1 MRRPRGQEELPSR
14 PYVPPT
20 MGGAVGALVA
30 SAVVLEGAWR
40 AYARTGRAGAALFPV
55 VGLMMLGLAC
65 AAVAAVLW
73 RKPRQCRE
81 LCLWLRW
88 AALGI
93 GLATAA
99 SLSWVASWQA
109 RCDAVMAS
117 HLGSVSFTVRGDPSI
132 NAYGTSITADVR
144 SPDGRVLGAVR
155 LSSDDAYEDGD
166 VLRLLAR
173 LEPLGESDWARSRF
187 MKGEVA
193 SVQAIRV
200 RSAEPQEAFDPI
212 RAVRKLA
219 LAAIEPER
227 DDARALIAGIVC
239 GRTTELNRTAASD
252 DFATAGLTHLVAVS
266 GSHLAFIALLLEAV
280 LRRLQTRPAF
290 RAALL
295 LSVMAAYVVFTG
307 CAASAVRS
315 VLMVGCALA
324 TGLGARRAHPL
335 SGLAL
340 TALVLVLLNP
350 SVTFDLGFQLS
361 AASVLFILVFGRY
374 LAHFIARLGMPAAI
388 AEALSLTLAAQWAT
402 VPLTVPVFDQLS
414 LVAPFANLLAGPVMS
429 ALLVM
434 GLVIVP
440 ICAVVPP
447 LGLLMVVP
455 DALARVSIF
464 LGNLLAGI
472 PFAALPVSLS
482 SVQLYPC
489 YGVALLVYVLW
500 RDWKCWQLVAA
511 VAGAVL
517 VLGGHLLRWTV
528 FAPVAITVLD
538 VGQAD
543 AILVR
548 DGASSMLVDA
558 GVDEAVVEA
567 LARNHV
573 YRLDAVAVT
582 HWDRDHWGGLPDVL
596 ASVSVG
602 RLIVPEGAADA
613 MPPEVRAA
621 FSGEVVEM
629 SRGDGLRVGAF
640 DCQMV
645 WPREAVAG
653 DENADSLVL
662 SVFYAENGARLSAL
676 LTGDTE
682 RDELATYAPEVG
694 DIDVLKVGHHGSKVS
709 VSAEALDVLD
719 PELAVASAGEG
730 NSYGHPSDECIEAV
744 AASGT
749 AFLSTIEAGDVTI
762 APGSSGPVVRMSNAS
777 RNPNVRAAG

>member
-1 MRRPRGQEELPSR
+1 MRRPHGQEGLPPR
-14 PYVPPT
+14 PYIPPT
-20 MGGAVGALVA
+20 TGGAVGALVA

-40 AYARTGRAGAALFPV
+40 AYATTGHAGVALFPV
-55 VGLMMLGLAC
+55 IGLMAFCLAC
-65 AAVAAVLW
+65 AVVAAVPW
-73 RKPRQCRE
+73 RKLRQRHE

-88 AALGI
+88 IALGI

-99 SLSWVASWQA
+99 SLSWVVSWQA
-109 RCDAVMAS
+109 RCDAVMAA
-117 HLGSVSFTVRGDPSI
+117 HLGITSFTVRGDPSI
-132 NAYGTSITADVR
+132 NAYGASMSADAR
-144 SPDGRVLGAVR
+144 LPDGRVLGAVR
-155 LSSDDAYEDGD
+155 LSADDAYGDGD
-166 VLRLLAR
+166 VLHLVAR
-173 LEPLGESDWARSRF
+173 LEPLDGSDWARSRF

-193 SVQAIRV
+193 SVQAVRV
-200 RSAEPQEAFDPI
+200 RCAGSSGAFDPI
-212 RAVRKLA
+212 GALRKLA
-219 LAAIEPER
+219 LAAIEPEHS
-227 DDARALIAGIVC
+227 DARALIAGIVC

-315 VLMVGCALA
+315 VLMVGCTLA

-350 SVTFDLGFQLS
+350 GVTFDLGFQLS

-374 LAHFIARLGMPAAI
+374 LAHLIAHLGMPAAI

-402 VPLTVPVFDQLS
+402 VPLTVPAFDQLS
-414 LVAPFANLLAGPVMS
+414 LVAPFANLLVGPVLS
-429 ALLVM
+429 ALLVT

-440 ICAVVPP
+440 VCAAVPS
-447 LGLLMVVP
+447 LGLLVVVP

-464 LGNLLAGI
+464 LGNLLAGV
-472 PFAALPVSLS
+472 PFAALPVSFS
-482 SVQLYPC
+482 SAQLYPC

-500 RDWKCWQLVAA
+500 RDWKRWQLAA
-511 VAGAVL
+511 MVAGAVL

-528 FAPVAITVLD
+528 LAPAAITVMD

-558 GVDEAVVEA
+558 GVDNAVVEA

-596 ASVSVG
+596 ASVSVE
-602 RLIVPEGAADA
+602 RLIVPEGASDA

-645 WPREAVAG
+645 WPREAVSG

-682 RDELATYAPEVG
+682 RDELAVYAPDVG
-694 DIDVLKVGHHGSKVS
+694 DIDMLKVGHHGSKASVS
-709 VSAEALDVLD
+709 VEALDVLD

-730 NSYGHPSDECIEAV
+730 NSYGHPSDECIETV
-744 AASGT
+744 AASG
-749 AFLSTIEAGDVTI
+749 AALLSTIDAGDVTI
-762 APGSSGPVVRMSNAS
+762 VPGSSGPVVRMSNAG